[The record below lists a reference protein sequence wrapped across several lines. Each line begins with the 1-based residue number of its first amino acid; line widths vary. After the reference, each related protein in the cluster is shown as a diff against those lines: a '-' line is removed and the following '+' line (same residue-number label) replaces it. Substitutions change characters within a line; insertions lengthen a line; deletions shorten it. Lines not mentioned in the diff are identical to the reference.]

1 MQNSII
7 AEWYKIKNTPAI
19 WLILLAGLLTT
30 TAVSIV
36 YIVDIM
42 STIEL
47 DANPWDSFINRSF
60 AVNAI
65 FIMLP
70 FIILLTTYICH
81 LEIQSNGWKFLYTL
95 PLKRSEIYLSK
106 LIVIILL
113 FFAALVI
120 YFFTIIAAGYIVDFI
135 HPEFEFRFYQP
146 DLLLFLENTFKLFLS
161 ILGVVGFQYWVSMQS
176 RSFILP
182 IGIGLLGFFIG
193 FILFV
198 GSHKYGQ
205 YFPFAF
211 PMLIKKFGMV
221 RDSGANVSSW
231 YQVSGVISILVLIVF
246 SGLGIFQNNKKNI
259 K

>member
-1 MQNSII
+1 MSNSII

-19 WLILLAGLLTT
+19 WLVLIAGLLTT
-30 TAVSIV
+30 IIV
-36 YIVDIM
+36 LIIYMVDVM
-42 STIEL
+42 GTMEL
-47 DANPWDSFINRSF
+47 DENPWNSFINRSF
-60 AVNAI
+60 AANAI

-95 PLKRSEIYLSK
+95 PLKRGEIYISK

-113 FFAALVI
+113 LLATLVI
-120 YFFTIIAAGYIVDFI
+120 YFFAIIAAGYLADFLN
-135 HPEFEFRFYQP
+135 PEFEFRYYRP
-146 DLLLFLENTFKLFLS
+146 DLISFLENLFKLFLS
-161 ILGVVGFQYWVSMQS
+161 LLGVIGFQYWVSMQS
-176 RSFILP
+176 RNFILP
-182 IGIGLLGFFIG
+182 IGIGLIGFFIG
-193 FILFV
+193 FVLFV

-231 YQVSGVISILVLIVF
+231 YKVSGVISVLVLVGF
-246 SGLGIFQNNKKNI
+246 ALLGILQNKKKNI